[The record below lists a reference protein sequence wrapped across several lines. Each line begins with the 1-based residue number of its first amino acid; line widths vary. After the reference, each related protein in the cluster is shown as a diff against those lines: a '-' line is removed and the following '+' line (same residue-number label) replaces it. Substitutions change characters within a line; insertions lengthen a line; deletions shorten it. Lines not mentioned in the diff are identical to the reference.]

1 MAYCKLNCK
10 AVLKGRGFRPI
21 FLMTPLI
28 RLTTLGIELAHKS
41 NFPDGCPI
49 LKAWHGNYFPAFN
62 QTIQENFQIVENQD
76 ADAFLLPSNV
86 SFYTPNRLKEIGE
99 IVTDLKIPSIG
110 FDISKE
116 RRKPKWLDY
125 IIRFSWYRQ
134 IQESGGIISPA
145 YLNSNGFDLLTET
158 NIRNWEPTPKEIIPS
173 VSFCGREGGPVGL
186 AVWKILPRNLTRWM
200 ATDFFCSTTK
210 GIRMT
215 CCYPLRID
223 AMEIIKKDPRI
234 KTDFVGRGS
243 AGMQPG
249 VQGNQRQEFVDNLLR
264 NAYALC
270 VRGTDNYSW
279 RFYEA
284 LSLGKIPV
292 LIDTGC
298 LLPMEDEIAWDNFIL
313 RVPVA
318 QLPELPDRLL
328 AWHSSFSP
336 QAFGELQRDLRAIFQ
351 RITPAKFHLE
361 MFRKILPIA

>member
-1 MAYCKLNCK
+1 
-10 AVLKGRGFRPI
+10 
-21 FLMTPLI
+21 MTQYI
-28 RLTTLGIELAHKS
+28 RLTNLGIELAQESK
-41 NFPDGCPI
+41 FPDGCPI
-49 LKAWHGNYFPAFN
+49 LKAWRGNYFPRFN
-62 QTIQENFQIVENQD
+62 QTVQENFQIVQNQD

-86 SFYTPNRLKEIGE
+86 SFYTPKRLKEIGK
-99 IVTDLKIPSIG
+99 IVTDLKLPSIG
-110 FDISKE
+110 FDISHE
-116 RRKPKWLDY
+116 HRKPEWLDY

-134 IQESGGIISPA
+134 LQESGAIISSA
-145 YLNSNGFDLLTET
+145 YLNSDGFDLLAET
-158 NIRNWEPTPKEIIPS
+158 NIQNWQPTPKEIMPS
-173 VSFCGREGGPVGL
+173 VSFCGREGGMLGQ
-186 AVWKILPRNLTRWM
+186 AVWKMLPRSLTRWM

-210 GIRMT
+210 GIRMI

-223 AMEIIKKDPRI
+223 AMQIIEKDPRI

-243 AGMQPG
+243 VGMQPG
-249 VQGNQRQEFVDNLLR
+249 VGGDQRQEFVDNLLR

-284 LSLGKIPV
+284 LSLGKIPI

-298 LLPMEDEIAWDNFIL
+298 LLPMEDEIGWDNFIL
-313 RVPVA
+313 RVPAA

-336 QAFGELQRDLRAIFQ
+336 QAFDQLQRDLRSIFE
-351 RITPAKFHLE
+351 RITPVNFHLE